1 MSTLPLGQRL
11 PMGARFEVE
20 REVGRG
26 GVGIVYRAFDRETQ
40 QWVAL
45 KLIAV
50 QGVDASEEARF
61 LREGKLLQELDHPHI
76 VKLVACGTLEETP
89 YVAMEWLRERI
100 SRQEPAALR
109 SALNTRSMWPGR
121 SRWPSTPPIGRG

>member
-11 PMGARFEVE
+11 PIGARFEVE

-61 LREGKLLQELDHPHI
+61 LREGQVLQELAPPHI
-76 VKLVACGTLEETP
+76 VKLVACGPLEETP
-89 YVAMEWLRERI
+89 YAPMEWLQGEDL
-100 SRQEPAALR
+100 AAR
-109 SALNTRSMWPGR
+109 TRR
-121 SRWPSTPPIGRG
+121 N